1 MNVLLSSVGRRSYLV
16 DYFRQAVAPEGKVIA
31 TNSIA
36 ETTGMQ
42 AADIACVVP
51 EAGNA
56 DFVDT
61 LVEVCR
67 QHRVGLLFSLHDWEA
82 PFIAKAAER
91 FHAIG
96 VRLGISS
103 PAVLD
108 LCLDKMKTYQFCQSH
123 GIPSPMTFSNQADAL
138 AAVNSGRL
146 QFPLMVKARYG
157 QGSLA
162 LHEVH
167 SADELAA
174 ACLLTEAEVKRY
186 ADNGLSSDLTSALVI
201 QELVRGEEYGLDVIN
216 DFEGRFRACLAKKK
230 LGMRAGETDAAVSVD
245 EPMLSQMGERIGIS
259 LGHTAMLDADV
270 IVRGGKPLLVELNPR
285 FGGHYPFGHTAGAN
299 APAALVALAQGREPD
314 PDLLR
319 AAPGIKSQ
327 KDLVLRIVENKEKA
341 EPELA
346 AASGDSVSPAG
357 TGRGQMLKT
366 RKYEPRG

>member
-16 DYFRQAVAPEGKVIA
+16 DYFRKAVAPEGKVIA

-51 EAGNA
+51 EAGSA
-56 DFVDT
+56 DFVDI
-61 LVEVCR
+61 LLEVCR

-91 FHAIG
+91 FHATG

-123 GIPSPMTFSNQADAL
+123 GIPSPMTFPNQADAL
-138 AAVNSGRL
+138 AATKSGRL
-146 QFPLMVKARYG
+146 QFPLMVKARHG
-157 QGSLA
+157 QGSFA
-162 LHEVH
+162 VHEVH

-174 ACLLTEAEVKRY
+174 ACLLTEVEVKRS
-186 ADNGLSSDLTSALVI
+186 ADNGLSGDPTSALVI

-216 DFEGRFRACLAKKK
+216 DFEGRFRVCLAKKK

-245 EPMLSQMGERIGIS
+245 EPMLCELGKQIGDS

-270 IVRGGKPLLVELNPR
+270 VVRGGKPLLIELNPR
-285 FGGHYPFGHTAGAN
+285 FGGHYPFGHAAGAN
-299 APAALVALAQGREPD
+299 APAALVALAEGREPN

-319 AAPGIKSQ
+319 AVPGIRSQ
-327 KDLVLRIVENKEKA
+327 KDLVLKVVE
-341 EPELA
+341 
-346 AASGDSVSPAG
+346 
-357 TGRGQMLKT
+357 
-366 RKYEPRG
+366 